1 MSTNRLF
8 IWLGPVGMV
17 VMYLGLAIAGLTAAP
32 APDTA
37 ITWYTDNREALQA
50 GLIIAMVGGAL
61 YLPWMAM
68 LARAFTLADRDR
80 SGLAYLQLAFG
91 VIFVIL
97 VEFPYLLLE
106 VAVYRPETPPAVVQT
121 IVDAAWVMAVGFGY
135 THVVAV
141 LLIGVVLVRDHRALK
156 VFPIWFGWFN
166 IGCAVMSV
174 PSFAAGVVPSGTLAW
189 NGAVAFGL
197 PSMAFFPWFVTWTY
211 VLLRLERR
219 ATPAAVS

>member
-1 MSTNRLF
+1 MNRLF

-17 VMYLGLAIAGLTAAP
+17 VMYIGLAVAGLTTAP

-37 ITWYTDNREALQA
+37 ITWYTDNRESLQA
-50 GLIIAMVGGAL
+50 GLVIAMIGGAL

-68 LARAFTLADRDR
+68 LARLFALHDRNR
-80 SGLAYLQLAFG
+80 SGVAYLQLAFG

-106 VAVYRPETPPAVVQT
+106 LAVYRPETPPAVVQA

-141 LLIGVVLVRDHRALK
+141 LLIGAVLVCDHRRLT
-156 VFPIWFGWFN
+156 VFPRWFGWFN
-166 IGCAVMSV
+166 IGCAVASV
-174 PSFAAGVVPSGTLAW
+174 PSFAAGVVPSGLLAS

-197 PSMAFFPWFVTWTY
+197 PSVAFFPWFVAWTY
-211 VLLRLERR
+211 VLLRAERE
-219 ATPAAVS
+219 ATTQTAIS